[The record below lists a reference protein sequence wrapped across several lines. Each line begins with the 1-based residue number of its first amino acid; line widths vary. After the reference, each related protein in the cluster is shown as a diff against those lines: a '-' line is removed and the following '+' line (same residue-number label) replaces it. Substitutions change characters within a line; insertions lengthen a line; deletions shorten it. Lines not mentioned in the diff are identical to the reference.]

1 MSVYTVYSFINQ
13 NVNIKKISICK
24 KNGPTIKLSQKKKP
38 KFTVQLKTQ

>member
-24 KNGPTIKLSQKKKP
+24 KNGSTIKLSQKKKP